1 MFKYNVNI
9 NQTDYWC
16 NLNAIAESAEAVL
29 LQARPQP
36 RHHRLDSWDC
46 LPCPHPPQPVH
57 VCTDCPAPSLT
68 VNPSPKLRNG
78 GFSFFCHFSFE
89 NASTCLYIYSIY
101 NITYLQYLLIIYL
114 DTYWDSSVWRRGD
127 RYTWHPTLGGS
138 WAVSC
143 YCELLHL
150 HL

>member
-1 MFKYNVNI
+1 MMTKYICPRSRPIFPCFSQLVRSCSNTMINI

-29 LQARPQP
+29 LQARPRP

-57 VCTDCPAPSLT
+57 VCIDCPAPSLT
-68 VNPSPKLRNG
+68 VSPSPKLRNG

-101 NITYLQYLLIIYL
+101 NITYLQYLLIIYQ
-114 DTYWDSSVWRRGD
+114 D
-127 RYTWHPTLGGS
+127 RY
-138 WAVSC
+138 
-143 YCELLHL
+143 
-150 HL
+150 

>member
-1 MFKYNVNI
+1 MMTKFICQRSRPIFPCFSQLVRSCSNTMINI

-29 LQARPQP
+29 LQARPRP
-36 RHHRLDSWDC
+36 RHHRLDTWDC

-57 VCTDCPAPSLT
+57 VCIDCPAPSLN

-78 GFSFFCHFSFE
+78 GLFHFNFE
-89 NASTCLYIYSIY
+89 DASTCLYIYSMY

-114 DTYWDSSVWRRGD
+114 DTY
-127 RYTWHPTLGGS
+127 
-138 WAVSC
+138 
-143 YCELLHL
+143 
-150 HL
+150 